1 MHKWGP
7 ACAYTVARAPQALS
21 RPALH
26 YRAQPRRGICSLK
39 VNVEVNLGKRFSKH
53 FLQVSSLT
61 PFGILLF
68 VCFVSFV
75 DW

>member
-1 MHKWGP
+1 MG
-7 ACAYTVARAPQALS
+7 ACLCVHCGQGSPGTQQACPSLQS
-21 RPALH
+21 STEKGHLL
-26 YRAQPRRGICSLK
+26 LK
-39 VNVEVNLGKRFSKH
+39 VNVEVNLGKQFSKH